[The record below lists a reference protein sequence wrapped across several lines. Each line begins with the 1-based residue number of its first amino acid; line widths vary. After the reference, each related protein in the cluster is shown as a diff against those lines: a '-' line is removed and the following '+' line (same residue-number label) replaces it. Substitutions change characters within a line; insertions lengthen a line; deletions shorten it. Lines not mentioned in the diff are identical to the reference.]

1 MGGSGPD
8 AGRAAG
14 MGSVGEM
21 EGASSVRCWQNGKEV
36 LSQDGFAGAQVGEAA
51 GRQAVRLEGGQ
62 STLLLVPIQENLC
75 AVTVERP

>member
-8 AGRAAG
+8 AGREAG
-14 MGSVGEM
+14 LDGIGRMS
-21 EGASSVRCWQNGKEV
+21 GASSVRCWQNGKEV
-36 LSQDGFAGAQVGEAA
+36 LSEDGFANAQVGEAA
-51 GRQAVRLEGGQ
+51 GRYGIRLEGA